1 MIVFAAAKP
10 SLFDINF
17 GLMFWTLVTFVI
29 VLVILKWKA
38 FGPIQEMIDSRR
50 KAIASDLDA
59 AEQARTEAQAALAEY
74 RQQLNESRREAARIV
89 EDARRAMDEKR
100 RSDLA
105 ELETDKQRQLE
116 RARAEIAA
124 ETRQSLAAIKAQVA
138 ELTVVATEKVLRA
151 KLDEREQRRLI
162 DEALSG
168 VDLESLAPAET
179 GPEAAGREQP

>member
-1 MIVFAAAKP
+1 MVILEAAKP
-10 SLFDINF
+10 SLIDINF

-38 FGPIQEMIDSRR
+38 FGPIQAMIDARR
-50 KAIASDLDA
+50 KAIASDLEA

-100 RSDLA
+100 RSDME
-105 ELETDKQRQLE
+105 ELEADKQRSVA

-124 ETRQSLAAIKAQVA
+124 ETRQSLAAIKDQVA
-138 ELTVVATEKVLRA
+138 ELTLAATEKVLRS

-162 DEALSG
+162 DEALAD
-168 VDLESLAPAET
+168 VDLASLTPAE
-179 GPEAAGREQP
+179 AGGEQPQEEPS

>member
-1 MIVFAAAKP
+1 MVFLAAAKP
-10 SLFDINF
+10 SLIDINF
-17 GLMFWTLVTFVI
+17 GLMFWTLVTFVA

-38 FGPIQEMIDSRR
+38 FGPIQAMIDARR

-100 RSDLA
+100 RADLA
-105 ELETDKQRQLE
+105 ELESEKQRHLE
-116 RARAEIAA
+116 RARVEIAA
-124 ETRQSLAAIKAQVA
+124 ETRQSLAAIKQQVA

-151 KLDEREQRRLI
+151 KLDEGEQRRLI
-162 DEALSG
+162 EEALSD
-168 VDLESLAPAET
+168 VDLTALVPEEPGSETPA
-179 GPEAAGREQP
+179 GEQR